1 MSNKCILCNY
11 CTSLKTNY
19 VRHCKSINHLMKEE
33 LQLHC
38 CVCDKNYKTLSSY
51 KKHKNVYHKIIIN
64 HINDD
69 VNNKND
75 EQNQDI
81 LNNNF
86 TKLTVSIKSKSSKSI
101 NVMKKNIKDD
111 IKDDI
116 KHHIDKSTHDIKEE
130 IKEEIKESNK
140 QVIIVVNKAIT
151 KASSLIKYLM
161 EHHQSAPPLKK
172 INYNQCL
179 NMLRIDFNCP
189 EDDINKY
196 CLEKKLIDQYKY
208 GIFIEK
214 LSKSILKFIN
224 HHDRKNQSI
233 YNTDVTR
240 NNYVVKTGACEWN
253 EDIAGK
259 RFCNYI
265 IKPLL
270 NAIKNL
276 ITNYRENDVEKISV
290 EIEINFQKHF
300 DYLKI
305 ILAFE
310 GDLINGKILKPLL
323 KELSPYLRYISE
335 ELENLEKMDELEKL
349 QENLLDI
356 INSNTQSEDDNSDE
370 NIYIFNDNNTDVDDN

>member
-1 MSNKCILCNY
+1 MEICKICNY
-11 CTSLKTNY
+11 NSSKKINFNK
-19 VRHCKSINHLMKEE
+19 HCKTKSHLYNEKIIKE
-33 LQLHC
+33 C
-38 CVCDKNYKTLSSY
+38 IICNTSY
-51 KKHKNVYHKIIIN
+51 KSLNAYNNHKRNIHSKYIN
-64 HINDD
+64 RIK
-69 VNNKND
+69 NNKINFDND
-75 EQNQDI
+75 C
-81 LNNNF
+81 NNNCEENNN
-86 TKLTVSIKSKSSKSI
+86 LCIVKSSDIDEIKE
-101 NVMKKNIKDD
+101 NIKDV
-111 IKDDI
+111 
-116 KHHIDKSTHDIKEE
+116 
-130 IKEEIKESNK
+130 KESNK
-140 QVIIVVNKAIT
+140 QVITVVNKAIT
-151 KASSLIKYLM
+151 KASTLIKYLM
-161 EHHQSAPPLKK
+161 DHHQSVPPLKK

-179 NMLRIDFNCP
+179 NMLRIDFNCS
-189 EDDINKY
+189 EDNNDKY

-276 ITNYRENDVEKISV
+276 ITNYRENDVEKINIDS
-290 EIEINFQKHF
+290 EINFQKHF
-300 DYLKI
+300 NYLKI

-356 INSNTQSEDDNSDE
+356 INSNTQSGDNNSDS
-370 NIYIFNDNNTDVDDN
+370 DN

>member
-1 MSNKCILCNY
+1 MIHNDVNNISCN
-11 CTSLKTNY
+11 
-19 VRHCKSINHLMKEE
+19 
-33 LQLHC
+33 
-38 CVCDKNYKTLSSY
+38 D
-51 KKHKNVYHKIIIN
+51 
-64 HINDD
+64 
-69 VNNKND
+69 NNKND

-81 LNNNF
+81 LNDTNNINNF
-86 TKLTVSIKSKSSKSI
+86 TKLSSIKSKTSKSI
-101 NVMKKNIKDD
+101 NVIKKNIKNN

-140 QVIIVVNKAIT
+140 QVITVVNKAIT
-151 KASSLIKYLM
+151 KASSLIRYLM

-196 CLEKKLIDQYKY
+196 CLEKKLVDQYKY

-270 NAIKNL
+270 NSIKNL
-276 ITNYRENDVEKISV
+276 ITNYRENDVEKINV

-356 INSNTQSEDDNSDE
+356 INSNTQSEEDNSEEDNSDE
-370 NIYIFNDNNTDVDDN
+370 NIYNFNYNNTDVDEN